1 MSTCTVCYERFT
13 APVSLPCGH
22 VFCKDCIRDSTAT
35 GTSRSAQTTLPEPG
49 TGRPCCPTCRVPFPI
64 LSVDPM
70 LMPPYL
76 RPHFLPPIRPVYID
90 SPKSTSIAASSTSLP
105 TPPQSIA
112 SSPSSLPASP
122 SPVPSILLPSSE
134 CSSSQTT
141 SMDSKILAALH
152 LTTATW
158 RRRAETHAAANSSL
172 LSFSRSARD
181 CALRLRTERDEAR
194 NECVVLKRKIAE
206 MEMEMGRVGSLTCRS
221 RSLPDTVDLDSDS
234 HTPPLNSPSPFTQ
247 GQAQAR
253 PRRQA
258 PPQRI
263 GLPLFV
269 MQCQAL
275 TNLMPSENANGASVL
290 EGPPLK
296 RRRMSPSVSDLASD
310 SREMA
315 AGSGQPQQP
324 RCSMR
329 AIADLLR

>member
-22 VFCKDCIRDSTAT
+22 VFCKDCIRGSTAA
-35 GTSRSAQTTLPEPG
+35 GAKMTTFPEPG
-49 TGRPCCPTCRVPFPI
+49 TGRPCCPTCGLPFPI
-64 LSVDPM
+64 VSVDPM
-70 LMPPYL
+70 LIPPYL

-90 SPKSTSIAASSTSLP
+90 SPKSTSIATSLP
-105 TPPQSIA
+105 TPPQSNA

-122 SPVPSILLPSSE
+122 SPSIRIPLPASE
-134 CSSSQTT
+134 CSSSQPEN
-141 SMDSKILAALH
+141 MDSKILAALH

-206 MEMEMGRVGSLTCRS
+206 MESGL
-221 RSLPDTVDLDSDS
+221 SLPDNVDS
-234 HTPPLNSPSPFTQ
+234 HADLHAPLSSPSPFAQTQ
-247 GQAQAR
+247 TRRCTRAR
-253 PRRQA
+253 
-258 PPQRI
+258 PPQRV

-275 TNLMPSENANGASVL
+275 TNSNLMPAENATGASVL

-296 RRRMSPSVSDLASD
+296 RRRMESDSASD
-310 SREMA
+310 WGRD
-315 AGSGQPQQP
+315 QPQQP
-324 RCSMR
+324 RCSVR